1 MPAPTTTA
9 PKKASSALPIKVI
22 KEQKIVVK
30 KQKPEVVV
38 PHTHKH
44 EKSPHA
50 MFASPMSILHVSPM
64 APMSPMTTM
73 DYSSKLKH
81 FGYFVLGLV
90 LFAFIASFLL
100 MQTRQFLIIVFV
112 LFYMASDMYFQV
124 SHRKDVLLLRLIFLL
139 WIVAILVLKKN
150 KPQLVKKHAYLLY
163 YYGPLLVLFLNIFLK
178 SSSKMLM

>member
-1 MPAPTTTA
+1 MPTPTTTA

-38 PHTHKH
+38 PHKH

-50 MFASPMSILHVSPM
+50 MFASPMSIVHVSPM
-64 APMSPMTTM
+64 APM
-73 DYSSKLKH
+73 DHSSKLKQ

-90 LFAFIASFLL
+90 IFAFIASFLL
-100 MQTRQFLIIVFV
+100 MQTRQFLVIVFV
-112 LFYMASDMYFQV
+112 LFYMVSDMYFQV

-150 KPQLVKKHAYLLY
+150 KPLLVKKHAYLLY
-163 YYGPLLVLFLNIFLK
+163 YYGPILVLFLNIFLK